1 MQRGVV
7 LPVRK
12 HVAIKRSRGVT
23 AGTSRGFKISN
34 TEEMDAR
41 KSSNNYDCLPT
52 PEINKVQE
60 ALRTSSLELQA
71 VVKDPLPDALQLADN
86 VISSMGGE
94 NMIKEPSVGQ
104 GRVNAPDPSVGTSA
118 EAALANES
126 NHDNQ
131 CCGPQNNVPKASLM
145 ARNST
150 AIAYEVSACISLKKY
165 GNSES
170 AHLHMHGNSND
181 ALNSNCQSTSPG
193 VPVQGHGLLGRPMTE
208 APTHGVLGLAPRWD
222 DSIDTVPE
230 GSPNR
235 GRRLHLPTP
244 KRRLVSPFKEACKHE
259 LCKEKKSEEV
269 EYH

>member
-1 MQRGVV
+1 M

-12 HVAIKRSRGVT
+12 HVAVKRSRGAT
-23 AGTSRGFKISN
+23 AGTSN

-41 KSSNNYDCLPT
+41 KSSNTYDCLPT

-86 VISSMGGE
+86 VISSMGGK
-94 NMIKEPSVGQ
+94 NMIQEPSVGQ

-126 NHDNQ
+126 NHENQ

-150 AIAYEVSACISLKKY
+150 AIAYEVIVSYFIV
-165 GNSES
+165 
-170 AHLHMHGNSND
+170 
-181 ALNSNCQSTSPG
+181 
-193 VPVQGHGLLGRPMTE
+193 VPVSFAT
-208 APTHGVLGLAPRWD
+208 
-222 DSIDTVPE
+222 S
-230 GSPNR
+230 
-235 GRRLHLPTP
+235 
-244 KRRLVSPFKEACKHE
+244 
-259 LCKEKKSEEV
+259 
-269 EYH
+269 